1 MTPMTDIAKEYGA
14 ALFML
19 AKEDGNLDAVIKS
32 LALVETAFQDNP
44 DYELLLSLPN
54 VAREERVALLD
65 AAFANTIEETV
76 LSFLK
81 LMCEEGYIR
90 AFATAKAE
98 FDALVDDDNRLSHAV
113 VTSAVP
119 LTDSEKAALIA
130 KLERQ
135 SGRHV
140 EAEYRLDE
148 ALLGGIVVELNGTV
162 YDNSLKR
169 QMTRIKEVIEA

>member
-1 MTPMTDIAKEYGA
+1 MTDIAKEYGA

-19 AKEDGNLDAVIKS
+19 AKEGGNADAVARS
-32 LALVETAFQDNP
+32 LETVAAAFKANP
-44 DYELLLSLPN
+44 DYEVLLSLPN
-54 VAREERVALLD
+54 IAREERVSLIER
-65 AAFANTIEETV
+65 AFAASVEESV

-98 FDALVDDDNRLSHAV
+98 FDALLDDDKRLSHAT

-119 LTDSEKAALIA
+119 LTDGEKQALIA
-130 KLERQ
+130 GLEAL
-135 SGRHV
+135 SGRTVTAH
-140 EAEYRLDE
+140 YRTDP
-148 ALLGGIVVELNGTV
+148 ALLGGMVVELDGTV

-169 QMTRIKEVIEA
+169 QMNRIKEVIEA